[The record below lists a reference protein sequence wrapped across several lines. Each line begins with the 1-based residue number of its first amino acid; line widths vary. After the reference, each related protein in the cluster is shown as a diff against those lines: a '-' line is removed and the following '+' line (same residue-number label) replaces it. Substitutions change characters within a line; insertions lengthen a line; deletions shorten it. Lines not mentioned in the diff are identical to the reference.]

1 MNFKNKVRMDVF
13 PQQLLQQYLTNNS
26 HAMPVLY

>member
-1 MNFKNKVRMDVF
+1 MDVF